1 MNTTLLQEHSATM
14 HESLQQGS
22 LPRPKRIASLS
33 GLIRRSLD
41 ILPDSLMFRA
51 IAGLLVILAMISAV
65 MFYGINGFVTQQ
77 FSRLHNQRV
86 AVQNNQIQQLIQDEL
101 TTYESLAQL
110 VVTDSDLRQSAQYHF
125 YLDGEAVPLR
135 ADLSRIIKAFR
146 LEWLAVWDPSGRLVA
161 AGSEAMARMPKDKQ
175 TDHKPWASLA
185 WIDEKLWV
193 IASAPIIAGDDVI
206 GWIQLG
212 RQTSTRGSATILAD
226 ERLTLHPVQ
235 ADKPQPPSSIR
246 IPVWSPENDIQAL
259 DIIVTDPAREVVAHT
274 KRLIAWT
281 FLVSSA
287 LLAMAI
293 AIYLHRVLTP
303 VRQLTAAVGHLPEQ
317 IKTDQLN
324 LLKIGGHG
332 EVRQLVNAFNDMIQH
347 LSRLRQME
355 AEMHAQEKLSAVGR
369 VAMRVAHD
377 LNNPMTVI
385 KNTAYLLKPELA
397 NQPEV
402 LAEIDLILHYCARCT
417 STIDNLLRFGKPA
430 KLKIET
436 IELGACMLAYQ
447 GRREQGDCERK
458 INLIFAPG
466 GPYFTQGDRYQLEQM
481 VDNILDNA
489 FEANGNQVVEV
500 LVGADPDGRYFIRF
514 TDYGKGFK
522 DDEANKAFE
531 LFFTTKQT
539 GTGLGL
545 SNSYAIAKA
554 HGGEIRVTDA
564 ANGGITVWLKPSPG
578 A

>member
-1 MNTTLLQEHSATM
+1 M
-14 HESLQQGS
+14 
-22 LPRPKRIASLS
+22 ASIPD
-33 GLIRRSLD
+33 LIRRGAG

-51 IAGLLVILAMISAV
+51 VAGLLAILAMISAV
-65 MFYGINGFVTQQ
+65 MFYGIDGFVSQQ
-77 FSRLHNQRV
+77 FSQLHNERV
-86 AVQNNQIQQLIQDEL
+86 ATQNSQIQQLIRDEL
-101 TTYESLAQL
+101 TTYEALAQL
-110 VVTDSDLRQSAQYHF
+110 VVADSDLRQSAQYHF

-135 ADLSRIIKAFR
+135 ADLNRIAKAFR
-146 LEWLAVWDPSGRLVA
+146 LEWLAVWDTSGRLVA
-161 AGSEAMARMPKDKQ
+161 AGNEALARQPKDKQ
-175 TDHKPWASLA
+175 TALKTWASLA

-193 IASAPIIAGDDVI
+193 ISSTPIIVGDDI
-206 GWIQLG
+206 TGWVQLG
-212 RQTSTRGSATILAD
+212 RQTSTRGNATILSD

-235 ADKPQPPSSIR
+235 TGGLQPPSSIR

-259 DIIVTDPAREVVAHT
+259 DIVVADPAREVLAHT
-274 KRLIAWT
+274 KRLIALA
-281 FLVSSA
+281 FLASA
-287 LLAMAI
+287 VLLAIAI
-293 AIYLHRVLTP
+293 AIYLHRVLMP

-324 LLKIGGHG
+324 FLKIGGHG
-332 EVRQLVNAFNDMIQH
+332 EVRQLVNAFNDMIRH

-385 KNTAYLLKPELA
+385 KNTAHLLRLEFA

-402 LAEIDLILHYCARCT
+402 LAEIDLILHYCIRCT

-447 GRREQGDCERK
+447 ERREHLNCEKK
-458 INLIFAPG
+458 INLILQPG
-466 GPYFTQGDRYQLEQM
+466 GPYFTRGDRYQLEQM
-481 VDNILDNA
+481 VDNLLDNA

-500 LVGADPDGRYFIRF
+500 VIGADPDGRYFIRF

-522 DDEANKAFE
+522 EDEADKAFE

-545 SNSYAIAKA
+545 SNSCAIAQA

-564 ANGGITVWLKPSPG
+564 ANGGVTVWLKPSP
-578 A
+578 

>member
-1 MNTTLLQEHSATM
+1 M
-14 HESLQQGS
+14 HETLQHGS
-22 LPRPKRIASLS
+22 LPGSRGMASIP
-33 GLIRRSLD
+33 GLIRRGAG

-51 IAGLLVILAMISAV
+51 VAGLLAILAMISAV
-65 MFYGINGFVTQQ
+65 MFYGIDGFVSQQ
-77 FSRLHNQRV
+77 FSRLHNERV
-86 AVQNNQIQQLIQDEL
+86 AIQNSQIQQLIQDEL
-101 TTYESLAQL
+101 TTYEALAQL

-135 ADLSRIIKAFR
+135 ADLNRIAKAFR
-146 LEWLAVWDPSGRLVA
+146 LEWLAVWDTSGRLVA
-161 AGSEAMARMPKDKQ
+161 AGNEALARMPKNKQ
-175 TDHKPWASLA
+175 SALKPWASLA

-193 IASAPIIAGDDVI
+193 ISSTPIIVGDDIV

-212 RQTSTRGSATILAD
+212 RQTSTRGNATILSD
-226 ERLTLHPVQ
+226 ERLTLLPAQ
-235 ADKPQPPSSIR
+235 AGAPQPPSSIR
-246 IPVWSPENDIQAL
+246 IPVWSPENEIQAL
-259 DIIVTDPAREVVAHT
+259 DIVVTDPAREVLAHT
-274 KRLIAWT
+274 KRLIVLT
-281 FLVSSA
+281 
-287 LLAMAI
+287 LLASAVLLALAI
-293 AIYLHRVLTP
+293 AIYLHRVLMP
-303 VRQLTAAVGHLPEQ
+303 VRQLTAAVGQLPEQ

-324 LLKIGGHG
+324 LLETGGHG
-332 EVRQLVNAFNDMIQH
+332 EVRQLVNAFNDMIRH

-385 KNTAYLLKPELA
+385 KNTAHLLRPEFA

-402 LAEIDLILHYCARCT
+402 LAEIDLILHYCIRCT

-447 GRREQGDCERK
+447 ERRAHLNCEKK
-458 INLIFAPG
+458 INLILQPG
-466 GPYFTQGDRYQLEQM
+466 GPYFTRGDRYQLEQM
-481 VDNILDNA
+481 VDNLLDNA
-489 FEANGNQVVEV
+489 FEANGNQLVEV
-500 LVGADPDGRYFIRF
+500 VIGADPDGRYFIRF

-522 DDEANKAFE
+522 GDEADKAFE

-545 SNSYAIAKA
+545 SNSCAIAQA

-564 ANGGITVWLKPSPG
+564 ANGGITVWLKPSP
-578 A
+578 

>member
-1 MNTTLLQEHSATM
+1 M
-14 HESLQQGS
+14 HETLQHGS
-22 LPRPKRIASLS
+22 LPGSRGMASIP
-33 GLIRRSLD
+33 GLIRRGAG

-51 IAGLLVILAMISAV
+51 VAGLLAILAMISAV
-65 MFYGINGFVTQQ
+65 MFYGIDGFVSQQ
-77 FSRLHNQRV
+77 FSRLHNERV
-86 AVQNNQIQQLIQDEL
+86 AIQNSQIQQLIQDEL
-101 TTYESLAQL
+101 TTYEALAQL

-135 ADLSRIIKAFR
+135 ADLNRIAKAFR
-146 LEWLAVWDPSGRLVA
+146 LEWLAVWDTSGRLVA
-161 AGSEAMARMPKDKQ
+161 AGNEALARMPKDKR
-175 TDHKPWASLA
+175 TALKTWASLA

-193 IASAPIIAGDDVI
+193 ISSTPIIVGDDI
-206 GWIQLG
+206 TGWVQLG
-212 RQTSTRGSATILAD
+212 RQTSTRGNATILSD

-235 ADKPQPPSSIR
+235 AGRPQPPSSIR
-246 IPVWSPENDIQAL
+246 IPVWSPGNDIQAL
-259 DIIVTDPAREVVAHT
+259 DIVVADPAREVLAHT
-274 KRLIAWT
+274 KRLIALT
-281 FLVSSA
+281 
-287 LLAMAI
+287 LLASAVLLAIAI

-332 EVRQLVNAFNDMIQH
+332 EVRQLVNAFNDMIRH
-347 LSRLRQME
+347 LSRLRQLE

-385 KNTAYLLKPELA
+385 KNTAHLLKPGFA
-397 NQPEV
+397 NQPEL
-402 LAEIDLILHYCARCT
+402 LAEIDLILHYCTRCS

-447 GRREQGDCERK
+447 ERRQHLNYETK
-458 INLIFAPG
+458 INLILQPG
-466 GPYFTQGDRYQLEQM
+466 GPYFTRGDRYQLEQM

-489 FEANGNQVVEV
+489 FEANGNQIVEV
-500 LVGADPDGRYFIRF
+500 VIGADPDGRYFIRF
-514 TDYGKGFK
+514 TDYGKGFT
-522 DDEANKAFE
+522 DDEAKRAFE
-531 LFFTTKQT
+531 LFFTTKPT

-545 SNSYAIAKA
+545 SNAGAIAQA
-554 HGGEIRVTDA
+554 HGGDIRVTDA
-564 ANGGITVWLKPSPG
+564 ANGGITVWLKPSP
-578 A
+578 

>member
-1 MNTTLLQEHSATM
+1 
-14 HESLQQGS
+14 
-22 LPRPKRIASLS
+22 
-33 GLIRRSLD
+33 
-41 ILPDSLMFRA
+41 MFRA
-51 IAGLLVILAMISAV
+51 VAGLLAILAMISVV
-65 MFYGINGFVTQQ
+65 MFHGIDGFVTQQ
-77 FSRLHNQRV
+77 FSRLHNERV
-86 AVQNNQIQQLIQDEL
+86 ANQNSQIQQLIQDEL
-101 TTYESLAQL
+101 TTYEALALL

-125 YLDGEAVPLR
+125 YLEGEAVPLR
-135 ADLSRIIKAFR
+135 ADLNRIAKAFR
-146 LEWLAVWDPSGRLVA
+146 LEWLAVWDTSGRLVA
-161 AGSEAMARMPKDKQ
+161 VGNEAMARMPKDERTKL
-175 TDHKPWASLA
+175 KSWASLA

-193 IASAPIIAGDDVI
+193 ISSAPIIAGDGTI

-212 RQTSTRGSATILAD
+212 RQTSTRGSATILSD
-226 ERLTLHPVQ
+226 KRLTLYPVQ

-246 IPVWSPENDIQAL
+246 IPVWSPGNDIQAL
-259 DIIVTDPAREVVAHT
+259 DVIVADPAREVLAHT
-274 KRLIAWT
+274 KRLIALT
-281 FLVSSA
+281 
-287 LLAMAI
+287 LLASAVLLAIAI

-385 KNTAYLLKPELA
+385 KNTAHLLKPEFA

-402 LAEIDLILHYCARCT
+402 LAEIDLILHYCIRCT

-447 GRREQGDCERK
+447 GRREHLNFEKK
-458 INLIFAPG
+458 INLILQPG
-466 GPYFTQGDRYQLEQM
+466 GPYFTRGDRYQLEQM
-481 VDNILDNA
+481 VDNLLDNA

-500 LVGADPDGRYFIRF
+500 VIGADPDGRYFIRF

-522 DDEANKAFE
+522 DDEADKAFE

-545 SNSYAIAKA
+545 SNSCAIAHA

-564 ANGGITVWLKPSPG
+564 ANGGITVWLKPSP
-578 A
+578 

>member
-1 MNTTLLQEHSATM
+1 MASFRDLIGRSA
-14 HESLQQGS
+14 
-22 LPRPKRIASLS
+22 
-33 GLIRRSLD
+33 D

-51 IAGLLVILAMISAV
+51 VAGLLSILAVISAV
-65 MFYGINGFVTQQ
+65 MFYGIDGFVSQQ
-77 FSRLHNQRV
+77 FSRLHNERV
-86 AVQNNQIQQLIQDEL
+86 AVQNSQVQQLIRDEL
-101 TTYESLAQL
+101 TTYEALAQL
-110 VVTDSDLRQSAQYHF
+110 VVADSDLRQSAQYHF

-135 ADLSRIIKAFR
+135 TDLNRIAKAFR
-146 LEWLAVWDPSGRLVA
+146 LEWLAVWDTSGRLVA
-161 AGSEAMARMPKDKQ
+161 AGNEALARMPKDKL
-175 TDHKPWASLA
+175 TALKTWTSLA

-193 IASAPIIAGDDVI
+193 ISSTPIFVGDEI
-206 GWIQLG
+206 TGWVQLG
-212 RQTSTRGSATILAD
+212 RQTSTRGNATILSD
-226 ERLTLHPVQ
+226 ERLTLHPVK
-235 ADKPQPPSSIR
+235 ASTPQPPSSIR
-246 IPVWSPENDIQAL
+246 IPVWSPGNDIQAL
-259 DIIVTDPAREVVAHT
+259 DIVVADPAREVLAHT
-274 KRLIAWT
+274 KRLIALT
-281 FLVSSA
+281 LLVSA
-287 LLAMAI
+287 VLLAIAI

-324 LLKIGGHG
+324 LLEIGGHG
-332 EVRQLVNAFNDMIQH
+332 EVRQLVNAFNDMIRH

-385 KNTAYLLKPELA
+385 KNTAHLLKPGFA
-397 NQPEV
+397 NQPEL
-402 LAEIDLILHYCARCT
+402 LAEIDLILHYCTRCS

-447 GRREQGDCERK
+447 ERQQHLNYGTK
-458 INLIFAPG
+458 INLIFQPG
-466 GPYFTQGDRYQLEQM
+466 GPYFTRGDRYQLEQM

-489 FEANGNQVVEV
+489 FEANGNQIVEV
-500 LVGADPDGRYFIRF
+500 VIGADPDGRYFIRF

-522 DDEANKAFE
+522 DDEAKRAFE

-545 SNSYAIAKA
+545 SNASAIAQA

-564 ANGGITVWLKPSPG
+564 ANGGITVWLRSSP
-578 A
+578 